1 MFVSLLEVHIE
12 FGDCDPAGIVFYP
25 NYFRY
30 FDAATARMLQNATGL
45 KKADLIRKYGIAGI
59 PMVDTGANFKKPC
72 RFGDVV
78 TIESRVIEFGRS
90 SFKVE
95 HRLLHEGDLA
105 VEAHEKRVWVERD
118 PDDPEQI
125 RPKAIPDEV
134 KRALE

>member
-1 MFVSLLEVHIE
+1 MFVSRHEVHIE

-30 FDAATARMLQNATGL
+30 FDAATARLLQNATGL

-59 PMVDTGANFKKPC
+59 PMVDTGANFKLPC

-78 TIESRVIEFGRS
+78 TIESRVVEFGRS
-90 SFKVE
+90 SFRVE
-95 HRLLHEGDLA
+95 HRLFHEGGLA
-105 VEAHEKRVWVERD
+105 VEAHEKRVWAERD

-134 KRALE
+134 KAALE